1 LTATELDEL
10 QTLLE
15 HVLPDPTGYAQR
27 LALQVMTQWGQSA
40 RQDTGSSYPSPA
52 SSASSAQGDIVITPD
67 QREPDEKPVDTNL
80 LLAAALGACECW
92 GLRAECEICRGYGS
106 AGWLK
111 PDPELFEE
119 FVRPAVDRLSGRQAD
134 DRESDS
140 AVTAGEDGHQDP
152 TVREQTIQGSKQ

>member
-1 LTATELDEL
+1 MTTRELDEL

-15 HVLPDPTGYAQR
+15 HVLPDPAGYAQR

-40 RQDTGSSYPSPA
+40 PQGRGSSYASPA
-52 SSASSAQGDIVITPD
+52 SSASSARADIIITPE
-67 QREPDEKPVDTNL
+67 QREPDETPVDTNL

-92 GLRAECEICRGYGS
+92 GLRAECEICRGSGS

-119 FVRPAVDRLSGRQAD
+119 FVQPAVARLSGGVAD
-134 DRESDS
+134 DREPDS
-140 AVTAGEDGHQDP
+140 AVTAREDGHQDP
-152 TVREQTIQGSKQ
+152 TAYGANYAGE